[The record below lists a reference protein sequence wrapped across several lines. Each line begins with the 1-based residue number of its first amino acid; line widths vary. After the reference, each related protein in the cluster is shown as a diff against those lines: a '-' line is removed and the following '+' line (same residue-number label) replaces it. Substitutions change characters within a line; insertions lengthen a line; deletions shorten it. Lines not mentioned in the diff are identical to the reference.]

1 MNILNLILVSSYYTI
16 LCNGFT
22 PVYNRGVTSFISSST
37 KKYQLNNNKRQVV
50 RTTDTLQDNQKKVK
64 SVYLP
69 TLLFAK
75 EKNDI
80 MLSDDFDGNDDV
92 DDESIDLSKEVL
104 NDFDYILFKERQAE
118 ISALGGDPAF
128 FTPSDLQAEEEEEEE
143 EVEENLSD
151 SSFSFMSS
159 LSQMQGI
166 EQITKTIQKYETNPI
181 PPAPETD
188 SEPVK
193 SFVTYDDDDDDYYDL
208 DFIGGD
214 PGFLIEEDS
223 EEKKDEGD
231 FLWDGEVDE
240 DAHLDL

>member
-1 MNILNLILVSSYYTI
+1 MSSYYTI
-16 LCNGFT
+16 LCNGLT
-22 PVYNRGVTSFISSST
+22 TTGYNRGVTSFISSST
-37 KKYQLNNNKRQVV
+37 KKYQLNNKRQVV

-64 SVYLP
+64 NIYLS

-80 MLSDDFDGNDDV
+80 VLSDFDGNDDV

-104 NDFDYILFKERQAE
+104 NDSDYTLFKERQAE

-128 FTPSDLQAEEEEEEE
+128 FTPSDLQEEEEEE
-143 EVEENLSD
+143 EENLSD

-159 LSQMQGI
+159 SSQMQGI

-208 DFIGGD
+208 DFIGG
-214 PGFLIEEDS
+214 
-223 EEKKDEGD
+223 K
-231 FLWDGEVDE
+231 
-240 DAHLDL
+240 